1 MNPDSTSTFDY
12 HWVSSPMRVDAKAGD
27 VAVNADTVATDTLA
41 TDSLKT
47 DSLSA
52 DSLRTD
58 SLKAKVDTIP
68 SMFSP
73 TGKSGVMAAPA
84 PYNVATDDVVGS
96 CLMGGLLIA
105 ILALAVSLKFV
116 GRQMHNFFY
125 VENDRTTT
133 VPDLP
138 RELAGQWVLVA
149 YCALVM
155 GVATYFGYVTLGG
168 SGEWALPPHTL
179 LAVSVGVFV
188 CYFILKTI
196 AYQFV
201 DWVFF
206 DVKKNEQWN
215 KSQLFLTAMEGL
227 CVTPIVLLL
236 VYGDLSL
243 NGAYVLMAIVVIL
256 AKILSFYKCYI
267 IFFRR
272 FGALMQIFL
281 YFCALELVPLA
292 ALAGLLV
299 SAREF
304 LQINF

>member
-1 MNPDSTSTFDY
+1 MNSDSTSTFDY
-12 HWVSSPMRVDAKAGD
+12 HWASLPKRVDAKAGD
-27 VAVNADTVATDTLA
+27 VAVRADTLA
-41 TDSLKT
+41 TDSLAT

-52 DSLRTD
+52 DSIAAD
-58 SLKAKVDTIP
+58 SLKAKADTIP

-73 TGKSGVMAAPA
+73 AGKSGVMASPA
-84 PYNVATDDVVGS
+84 PYTVATDDVVGS
-96 CLMGGLLIA
+96 HLMGGLLIA
-105 ILALAVSLKFV
+105 ILALAVSMKFV

-138 RELAGQWVLVA
+138 RELGAQWVLVA

-155 GVATYFGYVTLGG
+155 GVAAYMGYVTLGG
-168 SGEWALPPHTL
+168 SGEWALPRHTL
-179 LAVSVGVFV
+179 LALSVGVFV
-188 CYFILKTI
+188 CYFVFKAV

-243 NGAYVLMAIVVIL
+243 SGAYVLMAIVVVL